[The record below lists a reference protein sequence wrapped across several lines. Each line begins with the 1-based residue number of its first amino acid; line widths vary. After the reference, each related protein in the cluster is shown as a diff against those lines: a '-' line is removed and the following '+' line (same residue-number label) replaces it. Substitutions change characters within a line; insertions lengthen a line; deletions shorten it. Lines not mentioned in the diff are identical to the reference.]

1 MLSRFLSKKGLPI
14 QMNISNLNLFYII
27 TNIFDVYIIYKFMSV
42 FFNRKDANRKV
53 EFISY
58 ALYYFIFTSVY
69 LFLNIPIVT
78 LISNIV
84 LLFIVSFNYKTSL
97 RRRILAIALIYIIL
111 ISIESIVALIFGFLD
126 FSIFSQNTEFTSIA
140 GMTTVKILLY
150 ITALSIGNYKN
161 IKDKSNILYSYW
173 FAIFFIPLMS
183 LFIILSIIEMAPY
196 NVYRIIF
203 IIVNLLFINFFVFY
217 LYDNISTQQKEKF
230 EKLLISN
237 QNTYYT
243 KQLNLMKSSLE
254 SVRSFRHDMRNHLI
268 LLKSLVENNEY
279 NEASKVISQIT
290 GAIDVK
296 NEYAQSGNIT
306 VDSILNFKLQEAI
319 NKGISVSLELNIP
332 ERLNITPFDM
342 SVILGNLLDNAINAS
357 SKLEKDKRLDL
368 KIDYKRGRLFI
379 NLSNTYTG
387 ILNYK
392 GDKLTTSNRDK
403 EAHGIGIKNINAVLD
418 KYDGVMEIDHT
429 ENIFTV
435 IILLYLND

>member
-1 MLSRFLSKKGLPI
+1 
-14 QMNISNLNLFYII
+14 
-27 TNIFDVYIIYKFMSV
+27 
-42 FFNRKDANRKV
+42 
-53 EFISY
+53 
-58 ALYYFIFTSVY
+58 
-69 LFLNIPIVT
+69 
-78 LISNIV
+78 
-84 LLFIVSFNYKTSL
+84 
-97 RRRILAIALIYIIL
+97 
-111 ISIESIVALIFGFLD
+111 
-126 FSIFSQNTEFTSIA
+126 
-140 GMTTVKILLY
+140 
-150 ITALSIGNYKN
+150 
-161 IKDKSNILYSYW
+161 
-173 FAIFFIPLMS
+173 
-183 LFIILSIIEMAPY
+183 
-196 NVYRIIF
+196 
-203 IIVNLLFINFFVFY
+203 
-217 LYDNISTQQKEKF
+217 
-230 EKLLISN
+230 
-237 QNTYYT
+237 
-243 KQLNLMKSSLE
+243 
-254 SVRSFRHDMRNHLI
+254 MRNHLI

-392 GDKLTTSNRDK
+392 GEKLTTSNRDK

>member
-1 MLSRFLSKKGLPI
+1 M
-14 QMNISNLNLFYII
+14 Y
-27 TNIFDVYIIYKFMSV
+27 V

-161 IKDKSNILYSYW
+161 IKDKSNILYTYW

-183 LFIILSIIEMAPY
+183 LFIILSIIEMATY

-217 LYDNISTQQKEKF
+217 LYDNISIQQKEKF

-243 KQLNLMKSSLE
+243 K
-254 SVRSFRHDMRNHLI
+254 
-268 LLKSLVENNEY
+268 
-279 NEASKVISQIT
+279 
-290 GAIDVK
+290 
-296 NEYAQSGNIT
+296 
-306 VDSILNFKLQEAI
+306 
-319 NKGISVSLELNIP
+319 
-332 ERLNITPFDM
+332 
-342 SVILGNLLDNAINAS
+342 
-357 SKLEKDKRLDL
+357 
-368 KIDYKRGRLFI
+368 
-379 NLSNTYTG
+379 
-387 ILNYK
+387 
-392 GDKLTTSNRDK
+392 
-403 EAHGIGIKNINAVLD
+403 
-418 KYDGVMEIDHT
+418 
-429 ENIFTV
+429 
-435 IILLYLND
+435 

>member
-1 MLSRFLSKKGLPI
+1 
-14 QMNISNLNLFYII
+14 
-27 TNIFDVYIIYKFMSV
+27 MSV

-58 ALYYFIFTSVY
+58 ALYYFIFTSLY

-84 LLFIVSFNYKTSL
+84 LLFIVSFNYKTSP

-126 FSIFSQNTEFTSIA
+126 FSILSQNSEFTSIA

-183 LFIILSIIEMAPY
+183 LFIILSIIEMATY

-392 GDKLTTSNRDK
+392 GEKLTTSNRDK

-418 KYDGVMEIDHT
+418 KYDGVMEIEHN
-429 ENIFTV
+429 ENIFTT

>member
-1 MLSRFLSKKGLPI
+1 
-14 QMNISNLNLFYII
+14 MNISNINLFYII

-53 EFISY
+53 EIISY
-58 ALYYFIFTSVY
+58 ALYYFIFTSLY

-126 FSIFSQNTEFTSIA
+126 FSILSQNSEFTSIA
-140 GMTTVKILLY
+140 RMTTVKILLY

-183 LFIILSIIEMAPY
+183 LFIILSIIEMATY

-254 SVRSFRHDMRNHLI
+254 SVRSFKHDMRNHLI
-268 LLKSLVENNEY
+268 LLNSLVENNEY

-306 VDSILNFKLQEAI
+306 VDSILNFKLQEAV

-332 ERLNITPFDM
+332 EKLNITPFDI

-392 GDKLTTSNRDK
+392 GEKLTTSNRDK
-403 EAHGIGIKNINAVLD
+403 ETHGIGIKNINAVLD
-418 KYDGVMEIDHT
+418 KYDGVMEIEHK
-429 ENIFTV
+429 ENIFTA

>member
-1 MLSRFLSKKGLPI
+1 
-14 QMNISNLNLFYII
+14 
-27 TNIFDVYIIYKFMSV
+27 MSV

-183 LFIILSIIEMAPY
+183 LFIILSIIEMATY

-268 LLKSLVENNEY
+268 LLNSLVEENEY
-279 NEASKVISQIT
+279 DEASKVISQIT

-306 VDSILNFKLQEAI
+306 VDSILNFNLQEAI

-357 SKLEKDKRLDL
+357 SRLEKDKRLDL

-379 NLSNTYTG
+379 NLSNTYNG

-392 GDKLTTSNRDK
+392 GDKLITSNKDK
-403 EAHGIGIKNINAVLD
+403 EAHGIGMKNINAVLD

-429 ENIFTV
+429 ENIFTT

>member
-1 MLSRFLSKKGLPI
+1 
-14 QMNISNLNLFYII
+14 MNISNLNLFYII

-126 FSIFSQNTEFTSIA
+126 FSIFSQNSEFTSIA

-183 LFIILSIIEMAPY
+183 LFIILSIIEMATY

-254 SVRSFRHDMRNHLI
+254 SLRSFRHDMRNHLI

-279 NEASKVISQIT
+279 DEASKIISQIT

-306 VDSILNFKLQEAI
+306 VDSILNFKLQEAV
-319 NKGISVSLELNIP
+319 NQGMSVSLELNIP
-332 ERLNITPFDM
+332 EKLNITPFDM

>member
-1 MLSRFLSKKGLPI
+1 
-14 QMNISNLNLFYII
+14 MNISNLNLFYII

-58 ALYYFIFTSVY
+58 ALYYFIFTSLY

-126 FSIFSQNTEFTSIA
+126 FSIFSQNSEFTSIA

-183 LFIILSIIEMAPY
+183 LFIILSIIEMATY

-268 LLKSLVENNEY
+268 LLNSLVEENEY
-279 NEASKVISQIT
+279 DEASKVISQIT

-306 VDSILNFKLQEAI
+306 VDSILNFNLQEAI

-332 ERLNITPFDM
+332 EKLNITPFDM

-357 SKLEKDKRLDL
+357 SRLEKDKRLDL

-379 NLSNTYTG
+379 NLSNTYNG

-392 GDKLTTSNRDK
+392 GDKLITSNRDK
-403 EAHGIGIKNINAVLD
+403 EAHGIGMKNINAVLD

-429 ENIFTV
+429 ENIFTT

>member
-1 MLSRFLSKKGLPI
+1 
-14 QMNISNLNLFYII
+14 MNISNLNLFYII

-183 LFIILSIIEMAPY
+183 LFIILSIIEMATY

-254 SVRSFRHDMRNHLI
+254 SLRSFRHDMRNHLI
-268 LLKSLVENNEY
+268 LLNSLVEENEY
-279 NEASKVISQIT
+279 DEASKVISQIT

-306 VDSILNFKLQEAI
+306 VDSILNFNLQEAI

-357 SKLEKDKRLDL
+357 SRLEKDKRLDL

-379 NLSNTYTG
+379 NLSNTYNG

-392 GDKLTTSNRDK
+392 GDKLITSNKDK
-403 EAHGIGIKNINAVLD
+403 EAHGIGMKNINAVLD

-429 ENIFTV
+429 ENIFTT

>member
-1 MLSRFLSKKGLPI
+1 
-14 QMNISNLNLFYII
+14 
-27 TNIFDVYIIYKFMSV
+27 MSV

-183 LFIILSIIEMAPY
+183 LFIILSIIEMATY

-254 SVRSFRHDMRNHLI
+254 SLRSFRHDMRNHLI
-268 LLKSLVENNEY
+268 LLNSLVEENEY
-279 NEASKVISQIT
+279 DEASKVISQIT

-306 VDSILNFKLQEAI
+306 VDSILNFNLQEAI

-342 SVILGNLLDNAINAS
+342 SVILGNLLNNAINAS
-357 SKLEKDKRLDL
+357 SRLEKDKRLDL

-379 NLSNTYTG
+379 NLSNTYNG

-392 GDKLTTSNRDK
+392 GDKLITSNKDK
-403 EAHGIGIKNINAVLD
+403 EAHGIGMKNINAVLD

-429 ENIFTV
+429 ENIFTT

>member
-1 MLSRFLSKKGLPI
+1 
-14 QMNISNLNLFYII
+14 MNISNLNLFYII

-126 FSIFSQNTEFTSIA
+126 FSIFSQNSEFTSIA

-183 LFIILSIIEMAPY
+183 LFIILSIIEMATY

-268 LLKSLVENNEY
+268 LLNSLVEENEY
-279 NEASKVISQIT
+279 DEASKVISQIT

-306 VDSILNFKLQEAI
+306 VDSILNFNLQEAI

-332 ERLNITPFDM
+332 EKLNITPFDM

-357 SKLEKDKRLDL
+357 SRLEKDKRLDL

-379 NLSNTYTG
+379 NLSNTYNG

-392 GDKLTTSNRDK
+392 GDKLITSNKDK
-403 EAHGIGIKNINAVLD
+403 EAHGIGMKNINAVLD

-429 ENIFTV
+429 ENIFTT

>member
-1 MLSRFLSKKGLPI
+1 MD
-14 QMNISNLNLFYII
+14 ISNLNFFYII
-27 TNIFDVYIIYKFMSV
+27 TNIFDVYIIFKFMSV

-53 EFISY
+53 EIISY
-58 ALYYFIFTSVY
+58 ALYYFIFTSLY
-69 LFLNIPIVT
+69 LFLNIPIIT

-97 RRRILAIALIYIIL
+97 RRRVLAIALIYIIL

-126 FSIFSQNTEFTSIA
+126 FSIFSQNSEFTSIA

-150 ITALSIGNYKN
+150 ITVLFIGNYKN
-161 IKDKSNILYSYW
+161 IKDKSNILYTYW

-183 LFIILSIIEMAPY
+183 LFIILSIIEMATY

-254 SVRSFRHDMRNHLI
+254 SVRSFKHDMRNHLI
-268 LLKSLVENNEY
+268 LLNSLVEKNEY
-279 NEASKVISQIT
+279 DEASKHIDQIS
-290 GAIDVK
+290 GAINVA

-306 VDSILNFKLQEAI
+306 VDSILNFKLQEAV
-319 NKGISVSLELNIP
+319 NQDISVSLELNIP
-332 ERLNITPFDM
+332 EKLNITPFDM

-392 GDKLTTSNRDK
+392 GEKLTTSNRDK

-429 ENIFTV
+429 ENIFTA

>member
-1 MLSRFLSKKGLPI
+1 
-14 QMNISNLNLFYII
+14 
-27 TNIFDVYIIYKFMSV
+27 MSV

-58 ALYYFIFTSVY
+58 ALYYFIFTSLY

-84 LLFIVSFNYKTSL
+84 LLFIVSFNYKTSP

-126 FSIFSQNTEFTSIA
+126 FSILSQNSEFTSIA

-183 LFIILSIIEMAPY
+183 LFIILSIIEMATY

-392 GDKLTTSNRDK
+392 GEKLTTSNRDK

-418 KYDGVMEIDHT
+418 NYDGVMEIEHN
-429 ENIFTV
+429 ENIFTT

>member
-1 MLSRFLSKKGLPI
+1 
-14 QMNISNLNLFYII
+14 MNISNLNLFYII

-53 EFISY
+53 EIISY
-58 ALYYFIFTSVY
+58 ALYYFIFTFLY

-126 FSIFSQNTEFTSIA
+126 FSILSQNTEFTSIA

-183 LFIILSIIEMAPY
+183 LFIILSIIEMATY

-268 LLKSLVENNEY
+268 LLNSLVEKNEY
-279 NEASKVISQIT
+279 DEASKVISQIT

-306 VDSILNFKLQEAI
+306 VDSILNFKLQEAV
-319 NKGISVSLELNIP
+319 KHDISVSLELNIP
-332 ERLNITPFDM
+332 EKLNITPFDM

-357 SKLEKDKRLDL
+357 SKLEKDKKLDL

-379 NLSNTYTG
+379 NLSNTYNG

-392 GDKLTTSNRDK
+392 GDKLVTSNRDK
-403 EAHGIGIKNINAVLD
+403 EAHGIGMKNINAVLD

-429 ENIFTV
+429 ENVFTA

>member
-1 MLSRFLSKKGLPI
+1 
-14 QMNISNLNLFYII
+14 MNISNLNLFYII

-58 ALYYFIFTSVY
+58 ALYYFIFTSLY

-84 LLFIVSFNYKTSL
+84 LLFIVSFNYKTSP

-126 FSIFSQNTEFTSIA
+126 FSILSQNSEFTSIA

-183 LFIILSIIEMAPY
+183 LFIILSIIEMATY

-392 GDKLTTSNRDK
+392 GEKLTTSNRDK

-418 KYDGVMEIDHT
+418 KYDGVMEIEHN
-429 ENIFTV
+429 ENIFTT

>member
-1 MLSRFLSKKGLPI
+1 
-14 QMNISNLNLFYII
+14 
-27 TNIFDVYIIYKFMSV
+27 MSV

-183 LFIILSIIEMAPY
+183 LFIILSIIEMATY

-254 SVRSFRHDMRNHLI
+254 SLRSFRHDMRNHLI
-268 LLKSLVENNEY
+268 LLNSLVEENEY
-279 NEASKVISQIT
+279 DEASKVISQIT

-306 VDSILNFKLQEAI
+306 VDSILNFNLQEAI

-357 SKLEKDKRLDL
+357 SRLEKDKRLDL

-379 NLSNTYTG
+379 NLSNTYNG

-392 GDKLTTSNRDK
+392 GDKLITSNKDK
-403 EAHGIGIKNINAVLD
+403 EAHGIGMKNINAVLD

-429 ENIFTV
+429 ENIFTT

>member
-1 MLSRFLSKKGLPI
+1 
-14 QMNISNLNLFYII
+14 MNISNLNLFYII

-58 ALYYFIFTSVY
+58 ALYYFIFTSLY

-126 FSIFSQNTEFTSIA
+126 FSIFSQNSEFTSIA

-183 LFIILSIIEMAPY
+183 LFIILSIIEMATY

-254 SVRSFRHDMRNHLI
+254 SLRSFRHDMRNHLI
-268 LLKSLVENNEY
+268 LLNSLVEENEY
-279 NEASKVISQIT
+279 DEASKVISQIT

-306 VDSILNFKLQEAI
+306 VDSILNFNLQEAI

-357 SKLEKDKRLDL
+357 SRLEKDKRLDL

-379 NLSNTYTG
+379 NLSNTYNG

-392 GDKLTTSNRDK
+392 GDKLITSNKDK
-403 EAHGIGIKNINAVLD
+403 EAHGIGMKNINAVLD

-429 ENIFTV
+429 ENIFTT

>member
-1 MLSRFLSKKGLPI
+1 
-14 QMNISNLNLFYII
+14 
-27 TNIFDVYIIYKFMSV
+27 MSV

-126 FSIFSQNTEFTSIA
+126 FSIFSQNSEFTSIA

-183 LFIILSIIEMAPY
+183 LFIILSIIEMATY

-254 SVRSFRHDMRNHLI
+254 SLRSFRHDMRNHLI
-268 LLKSLVENNEY
+268 LLNSLVEENEY
-279 NEASKVISQIT
+279 DEASKVISQIT

-306 VDSILNFKLQEAI
+306 VDSILNFNLQEAI

-357 SKLEKDKRLDL
+357 SRLEKDKRLDL

-379 NLSNTYTG
+379 NLSNTYNG

-392 GDKLTTSNRDK
+392 GDKLITSNKDK
-403 EAHGIGIKNINAVLD
+403 EAHGIGMKNINAVLD

-429 ENIFTV
+429 ENIFTT